1 MEKLSLFIGKGIA
14 ERFPSRGLLHAVFLC
29 AGFLLTNSPVFASI
43 VDLTAGPG
51 SSGTING
58 ALFAFGNEAGGTGV
72 LAPFVRLRASG
83 TEEGY
88 NTSNSNEPFDEK
100 TGSWTHDLL
109 LGEIPIITI
118 GGVDF
123 FEFILDT
130 NESGRNKRFISLDDI
145 KIYTS
150 TIGSQNTTNID
161 SLGIK
166 RYDMDALEDSHVRI
180 DSSFSPG
187 SGRTDMTAFI
197 PVSLFAGASATDFVY
212 FYSHFGGQGRIGEQ
226 RWETTGGFEEWAV
239 QIDENSVFIP
249 SPGVTALALLSLIIG
264 GGGRRRRRVA

>member
-1 MEKLSLFIGKGIA
+1 MEKSDSACFRSG
-14 ERFPSRGLLHAVFLC
+14 RLLNVVLLC
-29 AGFLLTNSPVFASI
+29 AGFLLTSSPAIATI
-43 VDLTAGPG
+43 VDLTSGLG

-58 ALFAFGNEAGGTGV
+58 GIFAFGNEAGGTGV
-72 LAPFVRLRASG
+72 LEPFVRIRASG

-88 NTSNSNEPFDEK
+88 NTSNRNEPFDEK

-109 LGEIPIITI
+109 LGEIPIISI
-118 GGVDF
+118 GGVDY
-123 FEFILDT
+123 FEFVLDT
-130 NESGRNKRFISLDDI
+130 NESGGGGKQFISLDVI

-166 RYDMDALEDSHVRI
+166 RYDMDANEDSHVRI
-180 DSSFSPG
+180 DSSISPG
-187 SGRTDMTAFI
+187 SGKTDMTAFI

-212 FYSHFGGQGRIGEQ
+212 FYSHFGGQGRIGNQ

-249 SPGVTALALLSLIIG
+249 SPGAAALVLLSLIIG
-264 GGGRRRRRVA
+264 GGGRRRRRNA